1 MAYTKPQ
8 IVAQNNVSGSYA
20 AGCPEFNRGPGGS
33 STNGKPNDCL
43 ACERT
48 R

>member
-8 IVAQNNVSGSYA
+8 IVAQNSAAGIYA
-20 AGCPEFNRGPGGS
+20 AGCPAQNGS
-33 STNGKPNDCL
+33 NTSSWCD

-48 R
+48 M